1 MKKRSNIMTSKNK
14 DEPKVIL
21 PPANMLVEMSK
32 YFLRLKNT
40 RPLLNLYPADV
51 KISASVRKCAGV
63 WLGKDQHILSN
74 HHIDDFLRQLFESL
88 ADKDVDE
95 TAILTDIKKNAG
107 VGYVGGGVSGKNE
120 YSKDK
125 SRVDGRMIQRKRR

>member
-1 MKKRSNIMTSKNK
+1 MTSESKE
-14 DEPKVIL
+14 EPRVVI
-21 PPANMLVEMSK
+21 PPATMLVEMSK
-32 YFLRLKNT
+32 YFLRLKNS
-40 RPLLNLYPADV
+40 RPLLNLYPADI

-63 WLGKDQHILSN
+63 WLEKDKQTLSN
-74 HHIDDFLRQLFESL
+74 YDIDEFLRQLFESL

-95 TAILTDIKKNAG
+95 TAILTDIKKDAG
-107 VGYVGGGVSGKNE
+107 VGYTGGGISGKNE